1 MKNKLLLAGATLFL
15 LNAPVLA
22 QDKPDVNCQDPQTQ
36 MEFTYCAE
44 QDWNAADAEL
54 NKAYKAAMAQM
65 KSYDES
71 LAEYAKELVGAANAL
86 KEAQRAWIPYRDKA
100 CEAYGF
106 QARGGSMEPQL
117 IYDCYAKMTRIRTDE
132 LKELAEG
139 LGN

>member
-1 MKNKLLLAGATLFL
+1 MLS
-15 LNAPVLA
+15 APSLA
-22 QDKPDVNCQDPQTQ
+22 QDLPNVNCKDPQTQ

-44 QDWNAADAEL
+44 QDWQAADAEL

-65 KSYDES
+65 KSYDEG

-100 CEAYGF
+100 CEAFGF

-117 IYDCYAKMTRIRTDE
+117 IYDCNARMTRIRTDE
-132 LKELAEG
+132 LKALAKG